1 MNGSN
6 KSLKTIVAICI
17 GNAMEWYDFMIY
29 NFMLLFI
36 AQAYFPVQNRVNSL
50 LLTMASS
57 GVAFIARPIGGIL
70 LGAWADRHGH
80 HKALMLVFNLMALA
94 TVLITFTPKF
104 SQIGILATV
113 LIVGARLIQGL
124 ATGGEFGIASA
135 LLVSLAPEQKKGLY
149 TSFQMVGQLLAV
161 LLGSTICFF
170 LTINYSKEILFDY
183 AWRIPFALGLLIVP
197 IGWLLRRQ
205 LQHQIDWNRKP
216 IRTLN
221 LVVIVKQQKNS
232 LLQALGLIIGCTASM
247 YTLFSYMPTFSK
259 LYLYLPMQYSYLGPM
274 VGISISI
281 ITIPFFGA
289 LSDKIGKRSI
299 LVPSLIF
306 YFIFIYPLLS
316 WLNYYPSLSMLILVE
331 SIFGLFIGAYFGVT
345 TVIVSEL
352 FPKEIRST
360 CLAISYNLA
369 VMLFGGFAPLVITAL
384 IEKSGNPMI
393 FTYYLM
399 TAIFISLV
407 SALCYQE
414 HSLRP
419 DSVRSTIRSC

>member
-221 LVVIVKQQKNS
+221 LVGIVKQQKNS